1 MRNAVSFVALLSILS
16 GCATASFREA
26 TSADLGGASVG
37 PCGDGILR
45 IPVRENGLVG
55 TLVVPD
61 TGRKYPG
68 VLRIGGA
75 EGGIQLPDA
84 ETIAAEGYAVF
95 AIAYFGMEGLPADLE
110 EIPLEY
116 FGKAVEWMKRDSRI
130 DSKSLGVV
138 GVSRGSTLALLLPT
152 IYDDFAAVVAIAPS
166 HVIWQ
171 SSYLDWNR
179 YAVRS
184 SFSYHGKA
192 LPFVPYDFSNELANE
207 SCNGETAACRL
218 MYEQSLTQSS
228 RVDDARIPVEKI
240 HAPVLL
246 LSGKADSIWPSSV
259 MGDLVVQRL
268 AKANHP
274 FEFHHVAY
282 DGAGHCSINRCY
294 DSVASDGDR
303 NAVQAMRRELFLFL
317 DRHLVSDE
325 IPPH

>member
-1 MRNAVSFVALLSILS
+1 MRHAVSFVALLSMFS
-16 GCATASFREA
+16 GCTTASFREA
-26 TSADLGGASVG
+26 TSADQSTASARPG
-37 PCGDGILR
+37 GDGIFR

-55 TLVVPD
+55 ALVVPD

-84 ETIAAEGYAVF
+84 ETIASEGYAVF
-95 AIAYFGMEGLPADLE
+95 AVAYFGMEGLPADLE

-130 DSKSLGVV
+130 DSKRLGVV

-152 IYDDFAAVVAIAPS
+152 IYDEFDAVVAIAPS
-166 HVIWQ
+166 HVVWQ
-171 SSYLDWNR
+171 STYLDWGR
-179 YAVRS
+179 YAERS
-184 SFSYHGKA
+184 SFTYHGKA

-218 MYEQSLTQSS
+218 MYEQSLTQTS
-228 RVDDARIPVEKI
+228 RVDEARIPVEKI

-246 LSGKADSIWPSSV
+246 LSGKADSMWPSSV

-268 AKANHP
+268 AEANHP
-274 FEFHHVAY
+274 FEFRHVAY

-303 NAVQAMRRELFLFL
+303 NVVQAMRRELFLFL
-317 DRHLVSDE
+317 GHHLLSNKVS
-325 IPPH
+325 PH